1 MSPNPIAFDKYDAMG
16 AYHWVECERHSPRYN
31 PPLEARYKVL
41 LKRIKKANRILD
53 VGCGDGY
60 LMSLVSRLCESVVG
74 IDSEPTATSL
84 AAAKLQRFRNSRVVA
99 GSCYEL
105 PFVGGSFDVVLLAD
119 VIEHLADPERCL
131 QEISRVLTPN
141 GALLITTPKW
151 RPDRRWDWRHFKEY
165 KPEELAVCLKRC
177 FSRVTMSFFWPMT
190 WYRMYSTRVGWRLI
204 RIFARYL
211 YNPFLQEGDAP
222 ESFGQIVSVCESPCR

>member
-1 MSPNPIAFDKYDAMG
+1 MSPKPIAFDKYNAMG
-16 AYHWVECERHSPRYN
+16 AYHWVECERSSPRYN
-31 PPLEARYKVL
+31 PPLEARYNVL

-60 LMSLVSRLCESVVG
+60 LMSLVSPLCESVVG
-74 IDSEPTATSL
+74 MDSGPTAPSL
-84 AAAKLQRFRNSRVVA
+84 AAAKLQRFPNSRVVA
-99 GSCYEL
+99 GSGYEL

-119 VIEHLADPERCL
+119 VIEHLEDPERCL

-141 GALLITTPKW
+141 GTLLMTTPKW
-151 RPDRRWDWRHFKEY
+151 RPDRWWDRRHFKEY
-165 KPEELAVCLKRC
+165 KPEELTICLKCC

-211 YNPFLQEGDAP
+211 YNPFLREGDAP
-222 ESFGQIVSVCESPCR
+222 ESFGQILSVCEQPCR